1 MTSKISRA
9 EYLLR
14 AKRADYQC
22 RERQLAALL
31 RRELDERC
39 YVSFSAGKDSAVV
52 AHAAHAARPGIAML
66 MVDPGC
72 PVHWTE
78 EERAAWLAYA
88 QAQGWNLTLFPWDK
102 YASAP
107 RSGDLAAYRA
117 AVHDAMFRD
126 LTAHAEA
133 HGLTRR
139 VMGLRAEESPQRRM
153 SLGRDKAASETR
165 LCPISLW
172 HTSDVWCYLA
182 THGLPWLSI
191 YDHLGCT
198 ARNGLI
204 GRNGEAHGRLVFLRR
219 YYPSAFRVARQ
230 IFETVADARGGSAGE
245 RMSGPSELSG
255 AQEANDEIQRPAEEG
270 RRS

>member
-22 RERQLAALL
+22 RERQLGALL
-31 RRELDERC
+31 RRELDARC

-52 AHAAHAARPGIAML
+52 AHACHAARPGITML

-107 RSGDLAAYRA
+107 RSGDLATYRA
-117 AVHDAMFRD
+117 AVHDEMFRD
-126 LTAHAEA
+126 ITAHAEA

-139 VMGLRAEESPQRRM
+139 VMGIRREESSARANVA
-153 SLGRDKAASETR
+153 KATLNT
-165 LCPISLW
+165 LCPLAEW
-172 HTSDVWCYLA
+172 RTSDVWCYTA

-191 YDHLGCT
+191 YDHLGAA

-245 RMSGPSELSG
+245 RMSGTLGGGSARASVMH
-255 AQEANDEIQRPAEEG
+255 G
-270 RRS
+270 RFEKSFHRSAF